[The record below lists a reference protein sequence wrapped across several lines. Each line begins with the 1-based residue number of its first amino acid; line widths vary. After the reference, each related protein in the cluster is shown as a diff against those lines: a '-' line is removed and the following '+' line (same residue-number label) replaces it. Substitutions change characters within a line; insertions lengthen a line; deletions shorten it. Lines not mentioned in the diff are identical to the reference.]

1 MLVDFYAFR
10 SFHCMER
17 SSLNTLSNISL
28 SVLQKKGLE
37 LYGDEQMMMKYSS
50 LDKPSHPNVRA
61 LLKPWPSGLCMCS
74 KTCRI
79 QTHSPLSPIFPVKV
93 ACVERNIGPWFIFQ
107 VQFEMLLQYF
117 FEDVQQQYNR
127 QNCASVLIFK
137 QTY

>member
-1 MLVDFYAFR
+1 MLVHFYAFR

-17 SSLNTLSNISL
+17 SSLNTLSNISF

-93 ACVERNIGPWFIFQ
+93 ACVERNIGPIHLSGPVWDAPA
-107 VQFEMLLQYF
+107 VF
-117 FEDVQQQYNR
+117 FWGCATAIQQTKLCLRFN
-127 QNCASVLIFK
+127 F
-137 QTY
+137 